1 MNDSNLTAQEAL
13 KMAREASAVA
23 KELNDNTREQIAATR
38 HMHDEMLRNQR
49 RISFAMCKLLP
60 KQVADNI
67 VLSNGSVIGFVDTG
81 SAADDL
87 VGMDNNIALAMKN
100 REAYDI
106 IHAINVL
113 AMANTDMV
121 HVFTEFAPHI
131 NQFCVNVYGVSQDY
145 ISNPSIKPLIKE
157 LVFLADN
164 EALEKLLSIESQLT
178 ELIIEAR
185 EEAEAKAEVEA

>member
-1 MNDSNLTAQEAL
+1 
-13 KMAREASAVA
+13 MAREASAVA